1 MDNCRI
7 SCQVMADREIFYNDL
22 MIINLYIVLNGAIW
36 HHFLEIRPRPN
47 WSQSEKVSEIKLP
60 LKASCV
66 IVLATDKILEQ
77 HVGILSRYVFLPNLA
92 KIN

>member
-1 MDNCRI
+1 M
-7 SCQVMADREIFYNDL
+7 SCQVMADREKFYDGL
-22 MIINLYIVLNGAIW
+22 IIINQNIVLNGAIW
-36 HHFLEIRPRPN
+36 HHFLEIRARPN
-47 WSQSEKVSEIKLP
+47 LSQSEKVSEIKLP

>member
-1 MDNCRI
+1 
-7 SCQVMADREIFYNDL
+7 MAERENFYNNL
-22 MIINLYIVLNGAIW
+22 IIINLYIVLNGAIW
-36 HHFLEIRPRPN
+36 HHFLEIRARPN

-77 HVGILSRYVFLPNLA
+77 HVGILSHYVFLPNLA